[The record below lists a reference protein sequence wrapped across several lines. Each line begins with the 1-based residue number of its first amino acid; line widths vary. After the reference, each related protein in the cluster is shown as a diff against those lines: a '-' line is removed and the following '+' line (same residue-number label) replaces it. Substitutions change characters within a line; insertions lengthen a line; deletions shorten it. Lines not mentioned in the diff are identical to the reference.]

1 MKEYRKGV
9 REIERRGESISDSVS
24 VLSRN
29 SYHLPL
35 FPPNGRMPME
45 NIAQAEGKFFPAD
58 GENRCSIWRERGNYC
73 SIWKEG
79 KIIAAYGERE
89 KTIAAY
95 GERGGNY
102 CSIWREGKIIA
113 AYGGR
118 GKTIAAYSM

>member
-45 NIAQAEGKFFPAD
+45 NIAQAEGKFFPAE

-73 SIWKEG
+73 SIWREG
-79 KIIAAYGERE
+79 KIIAAYGER
-89 KTIAAY
+89 
-95 GERGGNY
+95 
-102 CSIWREGKIIA
+102 GKIIA
-113 AYGGR
+113 ANGER
-118 GKTIAAYSM
+118 GKLLQHM